1 MAILWR
7 TTKARKTN
15 SYKGYIQMPST
26 IGEPSFAEK
35 WKRWRSGDPAKFL
48 KYTDLQDIALYCYS
62 KNLSTTIA
70 ELEVVFHK
78 NNIVDKESAIKYID
92 EHMNDFNYFDD
103 YSGQTKKPDRGGNN
117 NNTGNCCCCCKKP

>member
-15 SYKGYIQMPST
+15 SYKGYIPMPST

-35 WKRWRSGDPAKFL
+35 WKSWRSGDPAKFL

-78 NNIVDKESAIKYID
+78 NNIVDKETAIKYID

-103 YSGQTKKPDRGGNN
+103 YSGQTKKSDRGGNN

>member
-15 SYKGYIQMPST
+15 SYKGYIPMPST

-78 NNIVDKESAIKYID
+78 NNIIDKETAIKYID

>member
-15 SYKGYIQMPST
+15 SYKGYIPMLST

-35 WKRWRSGDPAKFL
+35 WKSWRSGDPAKFL

-92 EHMNDFNYFDD
+92 EHMNDFNYFDE